1 MFPILFILRGNDVS
15 PDPIDQAILAACKPQ
30 FLKVARIIGDVAN
43 ALNVSTRVEES
54 EDPRGRDAEFDFIAD
69 RIKALVKAK
78 KLESAG
84 NLGRWGWSEIRLTG
98 K

>member
-1 MFPILFILRGNDVS
+1 MS
-15 PDPIDQAILAACKPQ
+15 PDLIDETILACCKSR
-30 FLKVARIIGDVAN
+30 FLKVARIIGHVAR
-43 ALNVSTRVEES
+43 ALNARVDGLFYGPEAT
-54 EDPRGRDAEFDFIAD
+54 PRGIYPELDLITD

-84 NLGRWGWSEIRLTG
+84 NLNRSRYSEIRLSG

>member
-1 MFPILFILRGNDVS
+1 MS
-15 PDPIDQAILAACKPQ
+15 PDLIDQAILAACKSR
-30 FLKVARIIGDVAN
+30 FLKVARIIGHVAT
-43 ALNVSTRVEES
+43 ALNVSTRVVNVSLDVPEEA
-54 EDPRGRDAEFDFIAD
+54 EDPRGINPEIDLIVH

-84 NLGRWGWSEIRLTG
+84 HLDWWRNSEIRLTG